1 VNSLEPTINGCDVT
15 VTARSVFLENPM
27 KGIDHLVLAGRDLD
41 AMREVYGGLGFTL
54 TPRAQHP
61 FGTGNTAIQLHGGYL
76 ELLAVTRPRDVVEPR
91 PGQFSFSAF
100 NRDYLARHEGFS
112 MLVLGTKD
120 ASAEIAAWQDAGL
133 QTYEPF
139 DFSRMAKLPD
149 GEERRIGFSLAY
161 ASTPAAPWL
170 GHFACQHHAPEYFA
184 QPQYQAHANTAQAI
198 RDVWISGD
206 GALDLSEHMRVF
218 IGGAG
223 TVEAPG
229 CIVFRTPRGTIVLAD
244 DESFRAAFGAAAPHP
259 EDGPHLA
266 GFTIDFT
273 SLDSFAGKGLA
284 SVGERL
290 VLPPGKGFGAAI
302 GFAKQKHG

>member
-1 VNSLEPTINGCDVT
+1 MN
-15 VTARSVFLENPM
+15 
-27 KGIDHLVLAGRDLD
+27 GIDHLVLAGRDLD
-41 AMREVYGGLGFTL
+41 AMRQVYGGLGFTL

-76 ELLAVTRPRDVVEPR
+76 ELLAVTKPQDVVEPQ

-100 NRDYLARHEGFS
+100 NRDYLTRHQGFS
-112 MLVLGTKD
+112 MLALGTRD
-120 ASAEIAAWQDAGL
+120 ASAEIAEWRDAGL

-139 DFSRMAKLPD
+139 DFSRMAKMPD

-161 ASTPAAPWL
+161 TSTPAAPWL

-184 QPQYQAHANTAQAI
+184 QPQYQVHANTAQAV
-198 RDVWISGD
+198 RDVWISGE
-206 GALDLSEHMRVF
+206 GALALADHMRAF

-229 CIVFRTPRGTIVLAD
+229 RIVFRTPRGTVVLAD
-244 DESFRAAFGAAAPHP
+244 AASFRAAFGVAPPHP

-266 GFTIDFT
+266 GFTIDCA
-273 SLDSFAGKGLA
+273 SLDCFAGKGLA
-284 SVGERL
+284 AVGERL
-290 VLPPGKGFGAAI
+290 VLPPERGFGVAI

>member
-1 VNSLEPTINGCDVT
+1 
-15 VTARSVFLENPM
+15 M

-41 AMREVYGGLGFTL
+41 AMRDVYGGLGFTL

-61 FGTGNTAIQLHGGYL
+61 FGTGNTAIQLHGSYL
-76 ELLAVTRPRDVVEPR
+76 ELLAITRPQDIVEPQ
-91 PGQFSFSAF
+91 PGQFSFPAF

-112 MLVLGTKD
+112 MLVLGTAD
-120 ASAEIAAWQDAGL
+120 ASAEIVTWRDAGL

-161 ASTPAAPWL
+161 TSTPAAPWL

-198 RDVWISGD
+198 RDVWVCGN
-206 GALDLSEHMRVF
+206 GALDLGEHMRVF
-218 IGGAG
+218 TGGEGA
-223 TVEAPG
+223 VEAPG
-229 CIVFRTPRGTIVLAD
+229 RIVFRTPRGMIVLAD
-244 DESFRAAFGAAAPHP
+244 AANFSAAFGVAPPHP

-266 GFTIDFT
+266 GFTVDCT
-273 SLDSFAGKGLA
+273 SLDPFAGKGLA

-290 VLPPGKGFGAAI
+290 LLPPVRGFGAAI
-302 GFAKQKHG
+302 GFAKKDHG